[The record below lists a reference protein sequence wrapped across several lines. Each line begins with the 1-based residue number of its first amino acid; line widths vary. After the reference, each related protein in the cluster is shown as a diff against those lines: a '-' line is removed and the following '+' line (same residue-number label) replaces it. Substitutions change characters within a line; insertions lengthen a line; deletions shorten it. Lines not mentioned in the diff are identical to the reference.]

1 MLRTN
6 QQYLIEKA
14 VLGVIVQPRIP
25 LKNPYLID
33 AEGTAH
39 VLPGTGGITY
49 NVLVGD
55 SALDFNGDH
64 IEPGASV
71 TCFERD
77 ADGLK
82 LDALSILACIG
93 NEAMVVSGAA
103 SGSSGFVT
111 GKHGGVEHVLIDF
124 PHSTLAKLTIGD
136 RIQVRSIG
144 QGLVLKDYPDIHMMN
159 IAPKLFS
166 KMGITH
172 QGKQL
177 VVPVTHVIPASI
189 MGSGIGARHCYSGD
203 YDIQI
208 SGSEIVQKH
217 GLQSLRLGDVIALMD
232 ADCRYGRSFRPGSI
246 TIGIVVHGS
255 CVTTGHGPGVT
266 VIMTTAKKVLVPKI
280 DERANIA
287 TYLEIGQGRQR
298 RRTASRRRRR

>member
-6 QQYLIEKA
+6 QQNLIEKA
-14 VLGVIVQPRIP
+14 VLGVIAQPRIP

-33 AEGTAH
+33 AEGRAR

-55 SALDFNGDH
+55 SALDFIGDH
-64 IEPGASV
+64 IEPGVSV

-77 ADGLK
+77 ADNLK
-82 LDALSILACIG
+82 LGTLSILACIG
-93 NEAMVVSGAA
+93 NEATVVSGEA
-103 SGSSGFVT
+103 SGSRGFVT

-124 PHSTLAKLTIGD
+124 PRSTLAKLTIGD

-144 QGLVLKDYPDIHMMN
+144 QGMILKDYPDIHLMN
-159 IAPKLFS
+159 IAPALFS
-166 KMGITH
+166 KMGITQ
-172 QGKQL
+172 QGNQL

-203 YDIQI
+203 YDIQV
-208 SGSEIVQKH
+208 SEREIVQKH

-255 CVTTGHGPGVT
+255 CVTSGHGPGVT
-266 VIMTTAKKVLVPKI
+266 VVMTTVKKALVPKI

-298 RRTASRRRRR
+298 RRTTSRRRRR